1 MPTPALKPQ
10 PKLAATTH
18 PASRMTLAS
27 VARSRKDTPQRT
39 LLIGTE
45 GIGKSTFGA
54 AAPAPIFLAPEEGI
68 THLDVP
74 AFPEP
79 QSAQDVLDALE
90 TLSTEP
96 HAYQTLVV
104 DTVDWLEPLFAK
116 RLCERNGW
124 ETIET
129 PGYGKG
135 QVALTEEWRAVL
147 AKLDH
152 LRRSRGMEIVLL
164 AHAQVKTFANPTGPD
179 YSRYELALSKG
190 GAALLKQWADAVLF
204 ADYEDLVVDS
214 KGKTVDGVTSKLKVK
229 GVSTGRRVIHTERT
243 AAWDA
248 KNRYSLP
255 PVLPLDYAEFA
266 KARTKGLD
274 VDPEQVY
281 AECRGLAEQLSLGP
295 DAIAFLDSIRTDA
308 HELVMSLNRL
318 RVKAQ
323 G

>member
-1 MPTPALKPQ
+1 MTPAPKPQ
-10 PKLAATTH
+10 PKLAAVTP

-27 VARSRKDTPQRT
+27 VTKSRKDVPQRT
-39 LLIGTE
+39 LLVGTE

-54 AAPAPIFLAPEEGI
+54 SAPTPIFLASEEGI

-79 QSAQDVLDALE
+79 KTAKDVLDAIDSLIE
-90 TLSTEP
+90 EQHS
-96 HAYQTLVV
+96 YQTFVM
-104 DTVDWLEPLFAK
+104 DTVDWTEAK
-116 RLCERNGW
+116 LAAALCERNGW

-135 QVALTEEWRAVL
+135 QVALTEEWRGVL
-147 AKLDH
+147 AKLDV

-204 ADYEDLVVDS
+204 ADYEDVMVDA
-214 KGKTVDGVTSKLKVK
+214 KGKTVEGVTSKLKVK

-266 KARTKGLD
+266 RARTKGLD

-281 AECRGLAEQLSLGP
+281 AECRALAESLSLG
-295 DAIAFLDSIRTDA
+295 AEALAFLDSIRTDP